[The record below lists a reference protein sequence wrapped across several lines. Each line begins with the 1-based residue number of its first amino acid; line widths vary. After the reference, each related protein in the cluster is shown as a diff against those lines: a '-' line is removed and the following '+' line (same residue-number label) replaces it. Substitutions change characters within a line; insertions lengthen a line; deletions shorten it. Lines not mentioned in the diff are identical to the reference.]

1 MKIPYL
7 EVSPRLRLVMVTLM
21 YIAQGVQFGLMT
33 VAIPSYLAAQ
43 DMASTVV
50 GSFIAAIML
59 PWSLKLVVAP
69 LMDKYSYVPMGRK
82 RPWIMGSMAAASA
95 GYLLMGMMEDPIAQF
110 GLFTLLAACVS
121 AFVAVMDVAIDG
133 QAIELIPDEEQST
146 ANAFMWGGKVLGMS
160 GTIAFSAWSLEVF
173 GLSTTSF
180 FAALVSIL
188 FLIFPVLF
196 REREGDV
203 FFLPK
208 GVLQS
213 DHIASDPTNNAIAMK
228 GIINILL
235 YPSSIFL
242 AIGGFLHGMT
252 YGIFDALMPVHAVR
266 DLGLDDRYFSNTA
279 SVAGLFSGI
288 LALVIGGLLI
298 KKLGRRRALAFFLAM
313 LSVLILAYFSS
324 TLIWG
329 YKEHIF
335 ALLVFTV
342 YLFRTLILISFFAL
356 AMWLCE
362 KKMAATQFAIYMALG
377 NLGIS
382 AGAAFAGYVS
392 IHLETLLVFPFII
405 IFSLVAIVCFIQVKG
420 RRKEDGSV
428 ELLYLGK
435 E

>member
-1 MKIPYL
+1 
-7 EVSPRLRLVMVTLM
+7 
-21 YIAQGVQFGLMT
+21 
-33 VAIPSYLAAQ
+33 
-43 DMASTVV
+43 
-50 GSFIAAIML
+50 
-59 PWSLKLVVAP
+59 
-69 LMDKYSYVPMGRK
+69 
-82 RPWIMGSMAAASA
+82 
-95 GYLLMGMMEDPIAQF
+95 
-110 GLFTLLAACVS
+110 
-121 AFVAVMDVAIDG
+121 
-133 QAIELIPDEEQST
+133 
-146 ANAFMWGGKVLGMS
+146 MWGGKVLGMS

-279 SVAGLFSGI
+279 SVSGLLSGI

-298 KKLGRRRALAFFLAM
+298 KKLGRRRALAFFLNM

-329 YKEHIF
+329 YEEHIF